1 MPAGRKA
8 GDFMN
13 ITAAVVLIKILF
25 IAMCMVF
32 LVCALMVIV
41 GMISDTQRVKNK
53 WKEAVNSEEYHK
65 RRKRV
70 KRMKKTGG
78 VVCIIIIAT
87 MTVTALVF
95 NMLMKTSF
103 VEEKAEKV
111 ADVVRDET
119 IKEKVNVYVQELL
132 DSGYI
137 TEEQIQSYIQNVESD
152 PALTLRRADG
162 TVIGTA
168 GTQNPEQGVQ
178 PEQPVPS
185 AAAEI
190 PASGGGQ
197 NTKSI
202 TSKVLAAMSPSD
214 LAIAQN
220 LMSKVDAGYVMSLM
234 NSDMN
239 AAKAYVKQTL
249 SSAEIAQGIDLYGKY
264 AYVLNE

>member
-1 MPAGRKA
+1 
-8 GDFMN
+8 MN
-13 ITAAVVLIKILF
+13 ITAAVVLVKILF
-25 IAMCMVF
+25 IAMCLIF
-32 LVCALMVIV
+32 LVCAVMVIA
-41 GMISDTQRVKNK
+41 GMIADTQRVKNK
-53 WKEAVNSEEYHK
+53 WKEDMESGEYYK

-70 KRMKKTGG
+70 KRIKKTGG
-78 VVCIIIIAT
+78 VVCIIIIAV

-103 VEEKAEKV
+103 VEEKAEK
-111 ADVVRDET
+111 AAEIVRDET
-119 IKEKVNVYVQELL
+119 IKEKVNNYVQELL

-137 TEEQIQSYIQNVESD
+137 SEEQIQSYIQNVESD
-152 PALTLRRADG
+152 PALSLKRADG
-162 TVIGTA
+162 TVIGA
-168 GTQNPEQGVQ
+168 AADTQNPEQSVQ
-178 PEQPVPS
+178 PEQPAPS

-190 PASGGGQ
+190 PVSGGGQ

-202 TSKVLAAMSPSD
+202 TSKVLGAMSPSD

-234 NSDMN
+234 NTDMN

-264 AYVLNE
+264 AYLLNE